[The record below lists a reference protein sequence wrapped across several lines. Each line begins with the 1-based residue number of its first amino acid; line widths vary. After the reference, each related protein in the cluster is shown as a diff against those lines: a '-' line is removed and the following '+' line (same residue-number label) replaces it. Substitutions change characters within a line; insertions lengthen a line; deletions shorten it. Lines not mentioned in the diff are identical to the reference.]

1 MFKELSASLLMAI
14 SCGLVLGTIGAIWSR
29 HLPFGIVI
37 GGAMICSMLTAGFM
51 GTMMPMIS
59 KRLGFDPATTA
70 GPFETA
76 FQDVI
81 GFGVFLWLAS
91 MLIHWLS

>member
-1 MFKELSASLLMAI
+1 M
-14 SCGLVLGTIGAIWSR
+14 V
-29 HLPFGIVI
+29 
-37 GGAMICSMLTAGFM
+37 
-51 GTMMPMIS
+51 S

-81 GFGVFLWLAS
+81 GFGVFLGLATLLAS
-91 MLIHWLS
+91 HI

>member
-1 MFKELSASLLMAI
+1 
-14 SCGLVLGTIGAIWSR
+14 
-29 HLPFGIVI
+29 
-37 GGAMICSMLTAGFM
+37 M
-51 GTMMPMIS
+51 GTMIPMVS

-76 FQDVI
+76 FQDII

-91 MLIHWLS
+91 LLEHYLT